1 MSKRKQHLV
10 ETALSLF
17 MAEGFHTV
25 GIDRILEVSG
35 VAKMT
40 LYKHFPS
47 KQALILE
54 TLALRDQQFFLQLKK
69 FADDSPIH
77 RGERVVSI
85 FRWHQHWIASE
96 SFRGCA
102 FISAAV
108 AFPEV
113 QAMAHQFAAKHKEAL
128 ESYLGASLPEGAPP
142 ELASHLMLLLEG
154 AVVLGLIHGD
164 CRHIGEAMQVAERLM
179 SQFTSSATHAS

>member
-10 ETALSLF
+10 ETALRLF

-25 GIDRILEVSG
+25 GIDRILDESG

-54 TLALRDQQFFLQLKK
+54 ALALRDQQFFQQLKQ
-69 FADDSPIH
+69 FADAFPIQH
-77 RGERVVSI
+77 GERIAAI
-85 FRWHQHWIASE
+85 FKWHQAWIASDT
-96 SFRGCA
+96 FRGCA

-108 AFPEV
+108 AFPAA
-113 QAMAHQFAAKHKEAL
+113 QAMAHQFAARHKVELEA
-128 ESYLGASLPEGAPP
+128 YIRASLPADISSAT
-142 ELASHLMLLLEG
+142 ASHLMLLLEG

-164 CRHIGEAMQVAERLM
+164 CRHIGEAIRAAEGVLSAVAPSGLLVG
-179 SQFTSSATHAS
+179 